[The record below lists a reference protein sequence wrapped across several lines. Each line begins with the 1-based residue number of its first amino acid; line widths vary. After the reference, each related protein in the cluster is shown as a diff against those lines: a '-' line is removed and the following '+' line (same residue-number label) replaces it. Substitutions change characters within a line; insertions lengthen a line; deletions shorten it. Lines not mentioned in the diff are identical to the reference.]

1 MTPDEE
7 GLAKA
12 FGLALNQVRL
22 RHNLSL
28 LELSKLVSGRTYLSD
43 LERGLKLPTLGKI
56 DSIAR
61 ALDVH
66 PLSLL
71 ALAYQE
77 YDLIEPDR
85 LLARIENDYRYLK
98 LWPTTTSEQIEQI
111 QQNAESEDQLAP
123 KST

>member
-7 GLAKA
+7 DLARA
-12 FGLALNQVRL
+12 FGLALNKVRL

-56 DSIAR
+56 DTIAR
-61 ALDVH
+61 ALNVH

-71 ALAYQE
+71 MLAYQQHE
-77 YDLIEPDR
+77 QLETRQI
-85 LLARIENDYRYLK
+85 LARL
-98 LWPTTTSEQIEQI
+98 
-111 QQNAESEDQLAP
+111 EDDFKFLDR
-123 KST
+123 

>member
-7 GLAKA
+7 DLARA
-12 FGLALNQVRL
+12 FGLALNKVRL

-61 ALDVH
+61 ALNVH
-66 PLSLL
+66 PVSLL
-71 ALAYQE
+71 MLAYQE
-77 YDLIEPDR
+77 YDHLDTR
-85 LLARIENDYRYLK
+85 KLLARLEDDYK
-98 LWPTTTSEQIEQI
+98 FMNQSSSKPEEHTDGI
-111 QQNAESEDQLAP
+111 AGDADQAP
-123 KST
+123 SN

>member
-1 MTPDEE
+1 M
-7 GLAKA
+7 
-12 FGLALNQVRL
+12 
-22 RHNLSL
+22 
-28 LELSKLVSGRTYLSD
+28 
-43 LERGLKLPTLGKI
+43 ERGLKLPTLGKI